1 MLQGTKR
8 VGGGGNLGSPVLPGT
23 VPDLKSVDVLLIL

>member
-8 VGGGGNLGSPVLPGT
+8 VGGRNLGSPVLPGT